1 MRCKLRLVPLASIR
15 SLRAKTRR
23 MTIQMQAEK
32 GKNKT
37 MENVYASAI
46 AEIEEKEKQENF
58 K

>member
-1 MRCKLRLVPLASIR
+1 
-15 SLRAKTRR
+15 

-46 AEIEEKEKQENF
+46 AEIEEKEKQ
-58 K
+58 